1 MGIHYNYD
9 EFDKDVVER
18 IKSISEKIDK
28 EKSSENADKE
38 KLFRLR
44 YAQMI
49 QGLYLQNGQQQ

>member
-1 MGIHYNYD
+1 MGGCYNYD